1 MLLYNYKNIILI
13 GDMMQKENYV
23 NYIKYTLTTY
33 NKSNKKLLLKIYER
47 EGIAKKKDS
56 QKTLFE
62 EELVQIDYSNI
73 DESIFAC
80 IDRSDKAIEE
90 YEKFQVT
97 RNYKYS
103 VICTTDNF
111 KDVIQKISNISQYQ
125 YNIEKINIYDEIK
138 DPIRFEYED
147 HIILL
152 FNKKYEAIHPQTG
165 DELFL
170 HYPVLVV
177 FHKNINLVEIRF
189 DTVKRLFT
197 GGDRDQNIY
206 NRLIDEILKYLEDN
220 YHIKIV
226 PMDLDFMVELTK
238 KDENK
243 DIKLISQYMN
253 LATGGKAQLAVG
265 NNEEYVLPIIGELK
279 NIINDLKD
287 ELNNNLKIKDALE
300 QFIFEKEETTDY
312 PWIEVLFLNKEGI
325 KTRNNHV
332 KFTFNYMGKS
342 YSLIT
347 YYYNDALIGMER
359 MNDVTRFIG
368 ENFN

>member
-1 MLLYNYKNIILI
+1 MR
-13 GDMMQKENYV
+13 KESYI

-33 NKSNKKLLLKIYER
+33 NKSNKKALLKLFEKKN
-47 EGIAKKKDS
+47 IAQKKDS
-56 QKTLFE
+56 QTNLFE
-62 EELVQIDYSNI
+62 NDMVQIDYSNI
-73 DESIFAC
+73 DESIFEW
-80 IDRSDKAIEE
+80 IDKSKQDINE
-90 YEKFQVT
+90 YDKFQFT
-97 RNYKYS
+97 RGYKYS
-103 VICTTDNF
+103 VICTVSDF
-111 KDVIQKISNISQYQ
+111 EQLLQECLKISEYQ
-125 YNIEKINIYDEIK
+125 SDLEEINLYDELKNPIK
-138 DPIRFEYED
+138 YED
-147 HIILL
+147 PEYLIIL

-177 FHKNINLVEIRF
+177 LHKNLNLVEIRF

-197 GGDRDQNIY
+197 GGDRDQTIY
-206 NRLIDEILKYLEDN
+206 IRLIDDVLKYFEEN
-220 YHIKIV
+220 YTINLNPI
-226 PMDLDFMVELTK
+226 DLDFMLELVK
-238 KDENK
+238 KDENE

-287 ELNNNLKIKDALE
+287 ELDKNVKIKDALE

-332 KFTFNYMGKS
+332 KFTFDYMNKK

-368 ENFN
+368 ENFNK

>member
-1 MLLYNYKNIILI
+1 MR
-13 GDMMQKENYV
+13 KESYI

-33 NKSNKKLLLKIYER
+33 NKSNKKALLKLFEKKN
-47 EGIAKKKDS
+47 IAQKKDS
-56 QKTLFE
+56 QTNLFE
-62 EELVQIDYSNI
+62 NDMIQIDYSNI
-73 DESIFAC
+73 DESIFEC
-80 IDRSDKAIEE
+80 IDKSKQAIDE
-90 YEKFQVT
+90 YDKFQFT
-97 RNYKYS
+97 RSYKYS
-103 VICTTDNF
+103 VICTVSDF
-111 KDVIQKISNISQYQ
+111 EQLLQEGLKISEYQ
-125 YNIEKINIYDEIK
+125 SDLEEINLYDELKNPIKYK
-138 DPIRFEYED
+138 DPEYL
-147 HIILL
+147 IIL

-177 FHKNINLVEIRF
+177 LHKNLNLVEIRF

-197 GGDRDQNIY
+197 GGDRDQTIY
-206 NRLIDEILKYLEDN
+206 IRLVDDVLKYFEEN
-220 YHIKIV
+220 YAINLNPI
-226 PMDLDFMVELTK
+226 DLDFMLELVK
-238 KDENK
+238 KDENE

-279 NIINDLKD
+279 NIINDLKE
-287 ELNNNLKIKDALE
+287 ELDKNVKIKDALE

-332 KFTFNYMGKS
+332 KFTFDYMNKK

-368 ENFN
+368 ENFNK

>member
-1 MLLYNYKNIILI
+1 MK
-13 GDMMQKENYV
+13 KESYI

-33 NKSNKKLLLKIYER
+33 NKSNKKLLLKIFEDK
-47 EGIAKKKDS
+47 GIAKKKDD
-56 QKTLFE
+56 QTNLFDN
-62 EELVQIDYSNI
+62 ELVQIDYSNI
-73 DESIFAC
+73 DDSIFEC
-80 IDRSDKAIEE
+80 IEKSNEAIQE
-90 YEKFQVT
+90 YDKFQFT

-103 VICTTDNF
+103 VICTVNNF
-111 KDVIQKISNISQYQ
+111 EKLLKEVSSIPEYKYDANKI
-125 YNIEKINIYDEIK
+125 KIFDDIK
-138 DPIRFEYED
+138 EPIRYEYLD
-147 HIILL
+147 CTILL

-170 HYPVLVV
+170 HYPVLLG
-177 FHKNINLVEIRF
+177 FHKELKLVEIRF

-197 GGDRDQNIY
+197 GGDRDQTIY
-206 NRLIDEILKYLEDN
+206 IRLIDEILKFIEGN
-220 YHIKIV
+220 YHISLN
-226 PMDLDFMVELTK
+226 PLDLDFMIELMK
-238 KDENK
+238 KNENE

-279 NIINDLKD
+279 NIISDLKE
-287 ELNNNLKIKDALE
+287 ELDKNLKIKDTLE
-300 QFIFEKEETTDY
+300 QFIFEKEETTEY

-332 KFTFNYMGKS
+332 KFTFNYMNKN

-368 ENFN
+368 ENFNK

>member
-1 MLLYNYKNIILI
+1 MK
-13 GDMMQKENYV
+13 KESYI

-33 NKSNKKLLLKIYER
+33 NKSNKKLLLKVFEDK
-47 EGIAKKKDS
+47 GIAKKKDA
-56 QKTLFE
+56 QTNLFDN
-62 EELVQIDYSNI
+62 ELVQIDYSNI
-73 DESIFAC
+73 DDSIFEC
-80 IDRSDKAIEE
+80 IDKSDKAIQE
-90 YEKFQVT
+90 YDKFQFT

-103 VICTTDNF
+103 VICTANNF
-111 KDVIQKISNISQYQ
+111 
-125 YNIEKINIYDEIK
+125 EKLLKEVSSIPEYKYDTDEIK
-138 DPIRFEYED
+138 IFDEIKEPIRYEYLD
-147 HIILL
+147 YTILL

-170 HYPVLVV
+170 HYPVLLV
-177 FHKNINLVEIRF
+177 FHKELKLVEIRF

-197 GGDRDQNIY
+197 GGDRDQTIY
-206 NRLIDEILKYLEDN
+206 IRLIDEILKFIEDN
-220 YHIKIV
+220 YHINLN
-226 PMDLDFMVELTK
+226 PLDLDFMIELMK
-238 KDENK
+238 KNENE

-279 NIINDLKD
+279 NIISDLKE
-287 ELNNNLKIKDALE
+287 ELNKNLKIKDTLE
-300 QFIFEKEETTDY
+300 QFIFEKEETTEY

-332 KFTFNYMGKS
+332 KFTFNYMNKT

-368 ENFN
+368 ENFNK

>member
-1 MLLYNYKNIILI
+1 MK
-13 GDMMQKENYV
+13 KENYI

-33 NKSNKKLLLKIYER
+33 NKSNKKLLLKVFENS
-47 EGIAKKKDS
+47 GIAIQKDS
-56 QKTLFE
+56 QTNLFDN
-62 EELVQIDYSNI
+62 ELIPIDYSNI
-73 DESIFAC
+73 DDSIFESIEK
-80 IDRSDKAIEE
+80 SDKAIEE
-90 YEKFQVT
+90 YDKFQFT

-103 VICTTDNF
+103 VICEADNF
-111 KDVIQKISNISQYQ
+111 EKLINKVSDIQEYKFDSN
-125 YNIEKINIYDEIK
+125 NINIFDEIK
-138 DPIRFEYED
+138 LPNKLEYANYT
-147 HIILL
+147 IIL
-152 FNKKYEAIHPQTG
+152 FNKKYEAIHPLTG

-170 HYPVLVV
+170 HYPVLLV
-177 FHKNINLVEIRF
+177 FHKDLKLVEIRF

-197 GGDRDQNIY
+197 GGDRDQTIY
-206 NRLIDEILKYLEDN
+206 IRLVDEIIKYVEENYKIILKP
-220 YHIKIV
+220 I
-226 PMDLDFMVELTK
+226 DLDFIVDITK
-238 KDENK
+238 KEENE

-253 LATGGKAQLAVG
+253 LATGGKAKLDVG

-279 NIINDLKD
+279 NIINDLKE
-287 ELNNNLKIKDALE
+287 ELDKNLKIKDALE

-368 ENFN
+368 ENFNK

>member
-1 MLLYNYKNIILI
+1 M
-13 GDMMQKENYV
+13 GDKMKKENYI

-33 NKSNKKLLLKIYER
+33 NKSNKKALLKLFE
-47 EGIAKKKDS
+47 EKKIAKKKDL
-56 QKTLFE
+56 QTNLFDD
-62 EELVQIDYSNI
+62 ELIQIDYSNI
-73 DESIFAC
+73 DDSIFEC
-80 IDRSDKAIEE
+80 IDKNKRAIEE
-90 YEKFQVT
+90 YDRFQFT
-97 RNYKYS
+97 RSYKYS
-103 VICTTDNF
+103 VICKVNDFEKLLEETS
-111 KDVIQKISNISQYQ
+111 KLPEYQ
-125 YNIEKINIYDEIK
+125 YNEEQINLFDDLKEPIK
-138 DPIRFEYED
+138 CEYSD
-147 HIILL
+147 YIIVL

-170 HYPVLVV
+170 HYPVLLVL
-177 FHKNINLVEIRF
+177 HKKLKLVEIRF

-197 GGDRDQNIY
+197 GGDRDQTIY
-206 NRLIDEILKYLEDN
+206 IRLIDEIIDYIKEKYNIELN
-220 YHIKIV
+220 PI
-226 PMDLDFMVELTK
+226 DLDFMIDLTK
-238 KDENK
+238 KDGNE

-279 NIINDLKD
+279 NIISDLKD
-287 ELNNNLKIKDALE
+287 ELDKNLKIKDALE

-332 KFTFNYMGKS
+332 KFTFNYMNAK

-359 MNDVTRFIG
+359 MNDVTKFIG
-368 ENFN
+368 ENLNK

>member
-1 MLLYNYKNIILI
+1 MK
-13 GDMMQKENYV
+13 KESYI

-33 NKSNKKLLLKIYER
+33 NKANKKALLKLFEKKN
-47 EGIAKKKDS
+47 IAQKKDY
-56 QKTLFE
+56 QTNLFDNDI
-62 EELVQIDYSNI
+62 VQIDYSNI
-73 DESIFAC
+73 DDSILEC
-80 IDRSDKAIEE
+80 IDKNEKAIEE
-90 YEKFQVT
+90 YDEFQFIIS
-97 RNYKYS
+97 YKYS
-103 VICTTDNF
+103 VICNVIDF
-111 KDVIQKISNISQYQ
+111 KKLLEETSKIPKYKFNK
-125 YNIEKINIYDEIK
+125 EEINLYDELKKPIK
-138 DPIRFEYED
+138 YED
-147 HIILL
+147 SDYLIIL

-177 FHKNINLVEIRF
+177 LHKNLKLVEIRF

-197 GGDRDQNIY
+197 GGDRDQTIY
-206 NRLIDEILKYLEDN
+206 IKLVDDILKYFKEIYNIDLKP
-220 YHIKIV
+220 I
-226 PMDLDFMVELTK
+226 DLDFMIELVK
-238 KDENK
+238 KDEK
-243 DIKLISQYMN
+243 PDIKLISQYMN

-279 NIINDLKD
+279 NIMNDLKE
-287 ELNNNLKIKDALE
+287 ELDKNLKIKDSLE

-312 PWIEVLFLNKEGI
+312 PWIEVLFINKEGI

-332 KFTFNYMGKS
+332 KFTFDYMNKK

-368 ENFN
+368 ENFNK